1 MAVRSDLKRKQFCQ
15 KTALWQIPLLC
26 LAACSFASSAH
37 ADTNLIVDLSSTIRP
52 VTHAA
57 SGSLYG
63 VTEKRPAD
71 PNAVIMPLRPNVFV
85 NPAADVQQPV
95 GDAIAVAAR
104 VAPIGARVTIRLAD
118 WFAGWPYAFT
128 NMNDWFDKVG
138 QTVSR
143 KKSSGTN
150 NYYGYEIWNEPD
162 GTWTNSTSFT
172 DFWKQSYAKLRDL
185 DPGGKIIGP
194 SVASYDANYLKNFL
208 SFAKSNGCLPD
219 IVSWHELSGSNLTAN
234 FQNYR
239 SLEKQLGIGALPISI
254 NEYSGKDR
262 IDDEGQPGASA
273 PMIAKFE
280 RFQVDSACISYWD
293 VPHPGRL
300 GSLLAT
306 DTAANGGWWFY
317 KWYGDMSGNM
327 VSTVPP
333 SPNDSTTLDGF
344 ANVDAAARTA
354 SVLFAGVNDGTIQII
369 LKGFDA
375 APFFGAKIHT
385 VVEHTRFVSRSTTV
399 DAIDTI
405 STADLTVVN
414 NQITVSVKNANAN
427 DGYRVILTPAGAGGA
442 SESAG
447 AAGGGGGATAGK
459 GVSGNGG
466 TSGVDPMVAGLGVA
480 GSAGTMSR
488 GEELGA
494 GRSTTVGGAMGMSVS
509 GVSGGLSGNGGVA
522 GASADAPVV
531 RHNGSCSCDLTAA
544 RAHHRARPALLL
556 LAMFGAWSRR
566 RERWPRSWR
575 C

>member
-1 MAVRSDLKRKQFCQ
+1 MAVRLEPKQSKLCH
-15 KTALWQIPLLC
+15 KTELWHIPLLC
-26 LAACSFASSAH
+26 LAVFSFASSAH
-37 ADTNLIVDLSSTIRP
+37 ADTSLIVDLSSTIRP

-63 VTEKRPAD
+63 ITEKRPAD
-71 PNAVIMPLRPNVFV
+71 PSAVIMPLRPNVFV

-128 NMNDWFDKVG
+128 NMNDWLDKLG

-143 KKSSGTN
+143 KKSSGTD

-162 GTWTNSTSFT
+162 GTWTNSMAFT
-172 DFWKQSYAKLRDL
+172 DFWKQSYTKLRDL

-194 SVASYDANYLKNFL
+194 SIASYDANYLKNFL

-219 IVSWHELSGSNLTAN
+219 IVSWHELSGGNLTAN

-239 SLEKQLGIGALPISI
+239 ALEKQLGIGALPISI

-262 IDDEGQPGASA
+262 INDEGQPGASA

-333 SPNDSTTLDGF
+333 SPSDSTTLDGF
-344 ANVDAAARTA
+344 ANVDVAARTA
-354 SVLFAGVNDGTIQII
+354 SVLFAGINDGTIQIV

-385 VVEHTRFVSRSTTV
+385 VVEHTRFASRSTIV

-405 STADLTVVN
+405 SAADLSVVN
-414 NQITVSVKNANAN
+414 NQITVSVSKANSN
-427 DGYRVILTPAGAGGA
+427 DGYRVMLTPAGSPGAGGA
-442 SESAG
+442 TESAD
-447 AAGGGGGATAGK
+447 AAGGGGATAGK
-459 GVSGNGG
+459 GVSG
-466 TSGVDPMVAGLGVA
+466 VDRMVAGLGAA

-488 GEELGA
+488 GEDLG
-494 GRSTTVGGAMGMSVS
+494 RPTTVGGAMGTGVGSV
-509 GVSGGLSGNGGVA
+509 GELSGNGGAA

-531 RHNGSCSCDLTAA
+531 GHNNSCSCDLAA
-544 RAHHRARPALLL
+544 VRADHGARPALLL

-566 RERWPRSWR
+566 RERSRQRSR
-575 C
+575 ECE